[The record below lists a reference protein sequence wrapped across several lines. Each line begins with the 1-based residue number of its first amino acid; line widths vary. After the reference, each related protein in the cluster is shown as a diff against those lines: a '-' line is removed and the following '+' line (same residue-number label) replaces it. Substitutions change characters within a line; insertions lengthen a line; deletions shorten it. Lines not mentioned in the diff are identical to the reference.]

1 AGVAFTA
8 PACAPGMER
17 AESRGEAGAARPEH
31 LPGGPNDV
39 YRRVATPG
47 GPASPRRSPRVAK
60 QSPLEATKATFR
72 PSLVTRSPLS
82 SLPAIPAPDQ
92 PPRSSPSGPQ
102 RARSAP
108 GCAPPR
114 HRGDVEVYRAPP
126 LAFTVRIRPGQRV
139 QVIFSRT
146 APALGRRRRGAPAP
160 PSPLRPPRRT
170 RPPPRPTPAVAAGL
184 NLGPVRRRAR
194 VGPSPRPFL
203 CRRRPLEPRPRET
216 PLPDRARRRRSEPVV
231 RIPGVDQGR
240 RLLLTGSRGR
250 LRGRRFGGPGRGV
263 RFRGRS
269 GRRALR
275 GRGARAG

>member
-1 AGVAFTA
+1 VAFTA

-203 CRRRPLEPRPRET
+203 CRRRPLEPRPCGAPHPGGTRA
-216 PLPDRARRRRSEPVV
+216 PSLPPPSPPA
-231 RIPGVDQGR
+231 
-240 RLLLTGSRGR
+240 
-250 LRGRRFGGPGRGV
+250 
-263 RFRGRS
+263 
-269 GRRALR
+269 
-275 GRGARAG
+275 